1 MRHFFKG
8 KFSDFPLFV
17 IFIYMESK
25 IIIIGKAASGKD
37 FLQKQLV
44 LKGWKPLRQY
54 TTRPKR
60 PTENGD
66 EYHFMSDEE
75 FDSIRHKL
83 MSVQTF
89 NGWKYGFDIDEALE
103 SDVMIFS
110 PANFFD
116 MIMNSDDK
124 SCELALSSTVVY
136 LDIDEETRRQRLSV
150 RYKGGNEDDSL
161 ERRLR
166 ADKEDFKTLDRI
178 GWDDPSPDRFI
189 RLCNNVDVDNFLKKL
204 FS

>member
-1 MRHFFKG
+1 MKQ
-8 KFSDFPLFV
+8 K
-17 IFIYMESK
+17 K

-44 LKGWKPLRQY
+44 LKGWKPLKQY

-60 PTENGD
+60 PKEFGD
-66 EYHFMSDEE
+66 EYYFVSEEE
-75 FDSIRHKL
+75 FDSKRHKL

-110 PANFFD
+110 PANF
-116 MIMNSDDK
+116 SDIVLGTEKDVK
-124 SCELALSSTVVY
+124 CLEIIIDSNIVY
-136 LDIDEETRRQRLSV
+136 IDIDENTRRERLSK
-150 RYKGGNEDDSL
+150 RYIGGSEDDSL
-161 ERRLR
+161 ERRLK
-166 ADKEDFKTLDRI
+166 ADANDFEFFDSI
-178 GWDDPSPDRFI
+178 DWDNDPTDRFI
-189 RLCNNVDVDNFLKKL
+189 RLCNNEDVDNFLKKL

>member
-1 MRHFFKG
+1 
-8 KFSDFPLFV
+8 
-17 IFIYMESK
+17 
-25 IIIIGKAASGKD
+25 
-37 FLQKQLV
+37 
-44 LKGWKPLRQY
+44 LRQY
-54 TTRPKR
+54 TTRPRR
-60 PTENGD
+60 PTENGE
-66 EYHFMSDEE
+66 EYHFVSEEE

-116 MIMNSDDK
+116 MIMSSDDK

-178 GWDDPSPDRFI
+178 GWDDSSPDRFI

>member
-1 MRHFFKG
+1 MRHFFLR

-60 PTENGD
+60 LTENGD
-66 EYHFMSDEE
+66 EYHFVSEEE

-89 NGWKYGFDIDEALE
+89 NGWKYGFDINEALE

-116 MIMNSDDK
+116 VVMSSDDK
-124 SCELALSSTVVY
+124 SCELALSSTIVY
-136 LDIDEETRRQRLSV
+136 LDIGEETRRQRLSV

-166 ADKEDFKTLDRI
+166 ADKEDFKTLDSI

-189 RLCNNVDVDNFLKKL
+189 RLCNNVEVDNFLKKL
-204 FS
+204 FT

>member
-1 MRHFFKG
+1 MK
-8 KFSDFPLFV
+8 
-17 IFIYMESK
+17 EK
-25 IIIIGKAASGKD
+25 IIILGKAASGKD
-37 FLQKQLV
+37 YLQKRLV
-44 LKGWKPLRQY
+44 SNGWKPLRQY
-54 TTRPKR
+54 TTRPRR
-60 PTENGD
+60 PTENGE
-66 EYHFMSDEE
+66 EYHFVSEEE

-89 NGWKYGFDIDEALE
+89 NGWKYGFDINEAIE

-116 MIMNSDDK
+116 MIMSSDDK
-124 SCELALSSTVVY
+124 SCELSLSSKFVY
-136 LDIDEETRRQRLSV
+136 LDIDEETRRQRISV

-189 RLCNNVDVDNFLKKL
+189 RLCNSVDVDDFLKKIL
-204 FS
+204 S